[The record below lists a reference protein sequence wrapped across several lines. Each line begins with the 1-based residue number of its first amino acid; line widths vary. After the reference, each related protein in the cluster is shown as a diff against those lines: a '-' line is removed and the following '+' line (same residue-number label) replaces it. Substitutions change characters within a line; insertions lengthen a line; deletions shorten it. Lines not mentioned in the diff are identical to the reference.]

1 MSPPRSSSRKYR
13 TYRSDFAR
21 RRKLGDDKAGKAGSG
36 GVGPDGVPR
45 GRQLGGKRSR
55 GVLTLF
61 AKFFGLLRGHRAAL
75 TLAVLTL
82 SVSTLVDLVPPVVSK
97 IAIDNVIDGK
107 PYGDGLIG
115 RIVGWLP
122 ARDDPKSLLLWLF
135 LGVVFLNI
143 GSILIRV
150 WGRWQATRIT
160 HRVKVDMRRRVF
172 DHAIRLP
179 LHRVFSLKSG
189 GASSI
194 IREDAGG
201 VGDLVFAMIYNPA
214 GAVIQLVGVLII
226 LAVTEWR
233 LLLGALV
240 LLPVVFLTHRT
251 WIGRIRPLWRD
262 IRATRSHID
271 SRVTEAFGGVRV
283 VRTFGRERTEVTN
296 FTTDTHFMTR
306 QELLGWWWNRAI
318 DIVWRMLIPVALA
331 GVLYYAGVRI
341 ISDRAAVAAGTMALK
356 DALTVG
362 DLFMFLWYL
371 ASLLQPLAL
380 LASSAA
386 GLQTSLAGLDRV
398 LDLMDEPLESPTK
411 PGAAVLKPAQVLGRV
426 AMEDVSFTYP
436 KAPTA
441 ALLNAS
447 FTAEPGQVVALVGP
461 SGAGKTTLCNL
472 IARFY
477 DPTSGTVSVDR
488 QDLRNV
494 NVGSY
499 RSMLAIVEQD
509 IFLFDGTVADN
520 ISYGRRGASEEE
532 IAEAARLANAH
543 GFIEALPKGYGT
555 WIGERGVKLSGGQRQ
570 RLAIARALLAK
581 PRILILDE
589 ATSNLDTES
598 ERLIQSS
605 LRNLMKN
612 RTSFVIAHRLSTIA
626 HADQILVLENGRIVE
641 RGRHEELIAR
651 SGRYRQMVQMQTHP
665 ASLDDDEPAQKG
677 NGNGQESQS
686 IEQTTGVSPS

>member
-1 MSPPRSSSRKYR
+1 M
-13 TYRSDFAR
+13 
-21 RRKLGDDKAGKAGSG
+21 
-36 GVGPDGVPR
+36 
-45 GRQLGGKRSR
+45 
-55 GVLTLF
+55 TLLK
-61 AKFFGLLRGHRAAL
+61 KFMGLLYGHRLAL
-75 TLAVLTL
+75 SLAVLTL
-82 SVSTLVDLVPPVVSK
+82 SVSTLVDLIPPVVSK
-97 IAIDNVIDGK
+97 IAIDNVIDGQAF
-107 PYGDGLIG
+107 GDGVIG
-115 RIVGWLP
+115 TIAKWLP
-122 ARDDPKSLLLWLF
+122 SQDDPRALLLWLF
-135 LGVVFLNI
+135 VVVVILNV

-160 HRVKVDMRRRVF
+160 HRVRVEMRRRVF

-189 GASSI
+189 GASSV

-201 VGDLVFAMIYNPA
+201 VGDLVFSMLYNPA
-214 GAVIQLVGVLII
+214 GAVIQLVGILLI

-341 ISDRAAVAAGTMALK
+341 IDDRAAVAAGTLNQSE
-356 DALTVG
+356 ALTVG

-398 LDLMDEPLESPTK
+398 LDLMDEPLESPTR
-411 PGAAVLKPAQVLGRV
+411 PGAKRLNPAEIQGRV
-426 AMEDVSFTYP
+426 EMRNVSFTYA
-436 KAPTA
+436 KAPA
-441 ALLNAS
+441 PALRDVS

-477 DPTSGTVSVDR
+477 DPSTGAVLIDG
-488 QDLRNV
+488 QDLRDV
-494 NVGSY
+494 RVDSY
-499 RSMLAIVEQD
+499 RDLLAIVEQD

-520 ISYGRRGASEEE
+520 ISYGMRGASDEQI
-532 IAEAARLANAH
+532 IAASKLANAH
-543 GFIEALPKGYGT
+543 TFISDLPKGYKT

-570 RLAIARALLAK
+570 RLAIARALLAQ
-581 PRILILDE
+581 PRLLILDE

-598 ERLIQSS
+598 EQLIQAS
-605 LRNLMKN
+605 LRNLMAN

-626 HADQILVLENGRIVE
+626 HADQILVLDQGQIIEHGK
-641 RGRHEELIAR
+641 HEQLLER
-651 SGRYRQMVQMQTHP
+651 SGKYRDMVLAQTHP
-665 ASLDDDEPAQKG
+665 KHADHDEQNA
-677 NGNGQESQS
+677 EAE
-686 IEQTTGVSPS
+686 EQTTESSSS

>member
-1 MSPPRSSSRKYR
+1 
-13 TYRSDFAR
+13 
-21 RRKLGDDKAGKAGSG
+21 
-36 GVGPDGVPR
+36 
-45 GRQLGGKRSR
+45 
-55 GVLTLF
+55 
-61 AKFFGLLRGHRAAL
+61 
-75 TLAVLTL
+75 
-82 SVSTLVDLVPPVVSK
+82 
-97 IAIDNVIDGK
+97 
-107 PYGDGLIG
+107 
-115 RIVGWLP
+115 
-122 ARDDPKSLLLWLF
+122 
-135 LGVVFLNI
+135 
-143 GSILIRV
+143 
-150 WGRWQATRIT
+150 
-160 HRVKVDMRRRVF
+160 
-172 DHAIRLP
+172 
-179 LHRVFSLKSG
+179 
-189 GASSI
+189 
-194 IREDAGG
+194 
-201 VGDLVFAMIYNPA
+201 
-214 GAVIQLVGVLII
+214 
-226 LAVTEWR
+226 
-233 LLLGALV
+233 
-240 LLPVVFLTHRT
+240 
-251 WIGRIRPLWRD
+251 
-262 IRATRSHID
+262 
-271 SRVTEAFGGVRV
+271 VTEAFGGVRV

-398 LDLMDEPLESPTK
+398 LDLMDEPLESPTT
-411 PGAAVLKPAQVLGRV
+411 PGAAVLKPAQVQGRV

-436 KAPTA
+436 KAPA
-441 ALLNAS
+441 PALLNAS

-477 DPTSGTVSVDR
+477 DPTSGTVSVDGH
-488 QDLRNV
+488 DLRNV

-520 ISYGRRGASEEE
+520 ISYGRRGATDEE

-589 ATSNLDTES
+589 ATSNLDTET

-626 HADQILVLENGRIVE
+626 HADQILVLENGQIVE

-665 ASLDDDEPAQKG
+665 ASPDDDEPVHK
-677 NGNGQESQS
+677 GNGQESES

>member
-13 TYRSDFAR
+13 TYRSDFAA
-21 RRKLGDDKAGKAGSG
+21 RRKHGDGEAARPAHGH
-36 GVGPDGVPR
+36 DGVPR
-45 GRQLGGKRSR
+45 GRQLAGKRQR
-55 GVLTLF
+55 GILSLVARFF
-61 AKFFGLLRGHRAAL
+61 ALLRGHRL
-75 TLAVLTL
+75 PLSLAVLTL
-82 SVSTLVDLVPPVVSK
+82 SVSTLVDLIPPVVSK
-97 IAIDNVIDGK
+97 IAIDNVIDGQ
-107 PYGDGLIG
+107 PFGDGLIG
-115 RIVGWLP
+115 RAASWLP
-122 ARDDPKSLLLWLF
+122 SQDDPKAILLCLF
-135 LGVVFLNI
+135 LAVVVLNV
-143 GSILIRV
+143 GSILMRV

-160 HRVKVDMRRRVF
+160 HRVRVDMRRRVF

-201 VGDLVFAMIYNPA
+201 VGDLVFSMVYNPA
-214 GAVIQLVGVLII
+214 GAIIQLVGVLLI
-226 LAVTEWR
+226 LAITEWR

-271 SRVTEAFGGVRV
+271 GRVTEAFGGVRV

-296 FTTDTHFMTR
+296 FATDTHFMTR

-341 ISDRAAVAAGTMALK
+341 VNDRAAVAAGTLLPHQ
-356 DALTVG
+356 ALTVG

-398 LDLMDEPLESPTK
+398 LDLMDEPLESPTT
-411 PGAAVLKPAQVLGRV
+411 PGAAVLDPSDVDGRV
-426 AMEDVSFTYP
+426 EMQDVAFTYP
-436 KAPTA
+436 KATGP
-441 ALLNAS
+441 ALSGVS
-447 FTAEPGQVVALVGP
+447 FAAEPGQIVALVGP

-472 IARFY
+472 VARFY
-477 DPTSGTVSVDR
+477 DPDTGTVSVDGH
-488 QDLRNV
+488 DLRQV
-494 NVGSY
+494 RVDSY
-499 RSMLAIVEQD
+499 RAMLAIVEQD

-520 ISYGRRGASEEE
+520 IAYGHRGATPEQ
-532 IAEAARLANAH
+532 IADAARLANAH
-543 GFIEALPKGYGT
+543 GFIESLPRGYET

-570 RLAIARALLAK
+570 RLAIARALLAR
-581 PRILILDE
+581 PRFLILDE

-605 LRNLMKN
+605 LRNLMAD
-612 RTSFVIAHRLSTIA
+612 RTSFVIAHRLSTIT
-626 HADQILVLENGRIVE
+626 HADQILVMDRGKIIEH
-641 RGRHEELIAR
+641 GRHDELMAR
-651 SGRYRQMVQMQTHP
+651 SGKYRDMVHAQTHP
-665 ASLDDDEPAQKG
+665 PDPVADDAGDDEFADG
-677 NGNGQESQS
+677 SGS
-686 IEQTTGVSPS
+686 IEQTTGAPGS

>member
-1 MSPPRSSSRKYR
+1 MSPPRSSNQKFR
-13 TYRSDFAR
+13 TYRADFAR
-21 RRKLGDDKAGKAGSG
+21 RSKHGESGKKGP
-36 GVGPDGVPR
+36 GPDGVPR
-45 GRQLGGKRSR
+45 GKQLAGKRSR
-55 GVLTLF
+55 GFLTLF
-61 AKFFGLLRGHRAAL
+61 RRFLGLLRGHRIAL
-75 TLAVLTL
+75 TLAVFTL
-82 SVSTLVDLVPPVVSK
+82 GISTLVDLIPPVVSK
-97 IAIDNVIDGK
+97 IAIDNVIMGQPFAD
-107 PYGDGLIG
+107 DLIG
-115 RIVGWLP
+115 KIVGWLP
-122 ARDDPKSLLLWLF
+122 ASGTPKAMLLCLF
-135 LGVVFLNI
+135 IAVVVLNI
-143 GSILIRV
+143 GSIMTRV
-150 WGRWQATRIT
+150 WGRWQATRIS
-160 HRVKVDMRRRVF
+160 HRVKVEMRRRVF

-201 VGDLVFAMIYNPA
+201 VGDLVFSMLYNPA
-214 GAVIQLVGVLII
+214 GAIIQLVGILLI

-306 QELLGWWWNRAI
+306 QELLGWWWNRTI

-331 GVLYYAGVRI
+331 GVLYYVGVRI
-341 ISDRAAVAAGTMALK
+341 IEDREAVAAGTLDVG

-362 DLFMFLWYL
+362 KLFMFLLYL

-386 GLQTSLAGLDRV
+386 GFQTSLAGLDRV
-398 LDLMDEPLESPTK
+398 LDLMDEPLESPTQ
-411 PGAAVLKPAQVLGRV
+411 PDATVLNADDVTGRV
-426 AMEDVSFTYP
+426 QMNDVSFTYP
-436 KAPTA
+436 KAPTP
-441 ALLNAS
+441 ALTDIC

-477 DPTSGTVSVDR
+477 DPTTGTVSVDG
-488 QDLRNV
+488 QDLRRV
-494 NVGSY
+494 RVDSY
-499 RSMLAIVEQD
+499 RALLAIVEQD

-520 ISYGRRGASEEE
+520 ISYGRRGASQEQ
-532 IAEAARLANAH
+532 IAEAARLANAN
-543 GFIEALPKGYGT
+543 GFIETLPKSYDT

-570 RLAIARALLAK
+570 RLAIARALLAH

-605 LRNLMKN
+605 LRNLMAD
-612 RTSFVIAHRLSTIA
+612 RTSFVIAHRLSTIT
-626 HADQILVLENGRIVE
+626 HADQILVMDQGRIIE
-641 RGRHEELIAR
+641 HGKHDELIAR
-651 SGRYRQMVQMQTHP
+651 SGKYREMVQAQTHP
-665 ASLDDDEPAQKG
+665 PKPDDDDDDEEELVA
-677 NGNGQESQS
+677 
-686 IEQTTGVSPS
+686 QTTETTSS

>member
-1 MSPPRSSSRKYR
+1 MSPPRSSNQKFR
-13 TYRSDFAR
+13 TYRSDFEKR
-21 RRKLGDDKAGKAGSG
+21 RTHGDDAANKKGR
-36 GVGPDGVPR
+36 GPDGVPR
-45 GRQLGGKRSR
+45 GRQLAGKRSR
-55 GVLTLF
+55 GFLMLF
-61 AKFFGLLRGHRAAL
+61 RKFFGLLRGHRLAL
-75 TLAVLTL
+75 TLAVITL
-82 SVSTLVDLVPPVVSK
+82 GISTIVDLIPPVISK
-97 IAIDNVIDGK
+97 IAIDNVINGQ
-107 PYGDGLIG
+107 PFGEGMIG
-115 RIVGWLP
+115 RLVGWLP
-122 ARDDPKSLLLWLF
+122 ARDDPKSLLLCLF
-135 LGVVFLNI
+135 VAVVVLNI
-143 GSILIRV
+143 GSILARV
-150 WGRWQATRIT
+150 WGRWQATRIS
-160 HRVKVDMRRRVF
+160 HRVKVEMRRRVF

-201 VGDLVFAMIYNPA
+201 VGDLVFSMLYNPA
-214 GAVIQLVGVLII
+214 GAIIQLVGILLI

-306 QELLGWWWNRAI
+306 QELLGWWWNRTI

-341 ISDRAAVAAGTMALK
+341 IDDRAAVAAGTLEAHK
-356 DALTVG
+356 ALTIG

-386 GLQTSLAGLDRV
+386 GFQTSLAGLDRV
-398 LDLMDEPLESPTK
+398 LDLMDEPLESPTQ
-411 PGAAVLKPAQVLGRV
+411 PGAAVLNPDNVLGRV
-426 AMEDVSFTYP
+426 EMADVSFTYP
-436 KAPTA
+436 KAPIP
-441 ALLNAS
+441 ALTDIR

-477 DPTSGTVSVDR
+477 DPSTGTVSVDN
-488 QDLRNV
+488 QDLRRV
-494 NVGSY
+494 RVGSY
-499 RSMLAIVEQD
+499 RAMLAIVEQD

-520 ISYGRRGASEEE
+520 IAYGRRGATHEQ

-543 GFIEALPKGYGT
+543 GFIESLPKAYDT

-598 ERLIQSS
+598 ERLIQAS
-605 LRNLMKN
+605 LRNLMTD
-612 RTSFVIAHRLSTIA
+612 RTSFVIAHRLSTIT
-626 HADQILVLENGRIVE
+626 HADQILVMDHGRIIE
-641 RGRHEELIAR
+641 HGRHDELIAR
-651 SGRYRQMVQMQTHP
+651 SGKYREMVQAQTHP
-665 ASLDDDEPAQKG
+665 PKPDDDEPDT
-677 NGNGQESQS
+677 NGGDDEPESV
-686 IEQTTGVSPS
+686 EQATGAAGS

>member
-1 MSPPRSSSRKYR
+1 MSPPRSSSRKYQ

-21 RRKLGDDKAGKAGSG
+21 RRKHGDDRPGKAGSS

-61 AKFFGLLRGHRAAL
+61 ARFFGLLRGHRAAL
-75 TLAVLTL
+75 SLAVLTL
-82 SVSTLVDLVPPVVSK
+82 SVSTLVDLIPPVVSK

-115 RIVGWLP
+115 TVVGWLP
-122 ARDDPKSLLLWLF
+122 AHDDPKSLLLWLF
-135 LGVVFLNI
+135 LGVVFLNV

-341 ISDRAAVAAGTMALK
+341 ISDRAAVAAGTLALK

-398 LDLMDEPLESPTK
+398 LDLMDEPLESPTT
-411 PGAAVLKPAQVLGRV
+411 PGAAVLKPAQIEGRV
-426 AMEDVSFTYP
+426 AMQDVSFTYP
-436 KAPTA
+436 KAPA
-441 ALLNAS
+441 PALLNAS

-477 DPTSGTVSVDR
+477 DPTSGTVSVDGH
-488 QDLRNV
+488 DLRNV

-520 ISYGRRGASEEE
+520 ISYGRRGATDEE

-543 GFIEALPKGYGT
+543 GFIESLPKGYNT

-589 ATSNLDTES
+589 ATSNLDTET

-626 HADQILVLENGRIVE
+626 HADQILVLENGQIVE

-665 ASLDDDEPAQKG
+665 ASLDDDETGSNG

-686 IEQTTGVSPS
+686 IEQTTGASPS

>member
-1 MSPPRSSSRKYR
+1 MSPPRSSNQKFR
-13 TYRSDFAR
+13 TYRSDFAQ
-21 RRKLGDDKAGKAGSG
+21 RRKYGDAGSG
-36 GVGPDGVPR
+36 KKGHRPDGVPR
-45 GRQLGGKRSR
+45 GRQLAGKRSR
-55 GVLTLF
+55 GFMALF
-61 AKFFGLLRGHRAAL
+61 SRFLGQLRGHRVAL
-75 TLAVLTL
+75 SLAVLTL
-82 SVSTLVDLVPPVVSK
+82 SFSTIVDLIPPLASK
-97 IAIDNVIDGK
+97 IAIDNVINSQ
-107 PYGDGLIG
+107 PFSNGLIE
-115 RIVGWLP
+115 RLVGWLP
-122 ARDDPKSLLLWLF
+122 ARDNPKMLLLCLF
-135 LGVVFLNI
+135 LAVVVLNI
-143 GSILIRV
+143 GSLMARV
-150 WGRWQATRIT
+150 WGRWQATRIS

-201 VGDLVFAMIYNPA
+201 VGDLVFSMLYNPA
-214 GAVIQLVGVLII
+214 GAIIQLMGILLI

-306 QELLGWWWNRAI
+306 QELLGWWWNRTI

-331 GVLYYAGVRI
+331 GVLYYVGVRI
-341 ISDRAAVAAGTMALK
+341 LDDRVAVAAGTLEAG
-356 DALTVG
+356 DALTIG
-362 DLFMFLWYL
+362 DLFMFIWYL

-386 GLQTSLAGLDRV
+386 GFQTSLAGLDRV

-411 PGAAVLKPAQVLGRV
+411 PGAAVLIADEVAGRV
-426 AMEDVSFTYP
+426 EMDGVSFTYP
-436 KAPTA
+436 KAPA
-441 ALLNAS
+441 PALTDVR

-477 DPTSGTVSVDR
+477 DPDTGTVSVDG
-488 QDLRNV
+488 QDLRRV
-494 NVGSY
+494 RVDSY
-499 RSMLAIVEQD
+499 RAMLAIVEQD

-520 ISYGRRGASEEE
+520 IAYGRRGATHEQ

-543 GFIEALPKGYGT
+543 GFIDTLPKAYGT

-605 LRNLMKN
+605 LRNLMAN
-612 RTSFVIAHRLSTIA
+612 RTSFVIAHRLSTIT
-626 HADQILVLENGRIVE
+626 HADQILVIDHGRIIE
-641 RGRHEELIAR
+641 HGRHEELIAR
-651 SGRYRQMVQMQTHP
+651 SGKYREMVQAQTHP
-665 ASLDDDEPAQKG
+665 PKPDDDKPDMNK
-677 NGNGQESQS
+677 NGNDPESVG
-686 IEQTTGVSPS
+686 QTTGAAEQ

>member
-1 MSPPRSSSRKYR
+1 MS
-13 TYRSDFAR
+13 
-21 RRKLGDDKAGKAGSG
+21 
-36 GVGPDGVPR
+36 
-45 GRQLGGKRSR
+45 
-55 GVLTLF
+55 
-61 AKFFGLLRGHRAAL
+61 
-75 TLAVLTL
+75 LAVLTL
-82 SVSTLVDLVPPVVSK
+82 SVSTLVDLIPPVVSK
-97 IAIDNVIDGK
+97 IAIDNVIGGQ

-115 RIVGWLP
+115 RVIRYFP
-122 ARDDPKSLLLWLF
+122 SHHDPKQLLLWLF
-135 LGVVFLNI
+135 VAVVLLNV

-160 HRVKVDMRRRVF
+160 HRVKVAVRRKVF

-201 VGDLVFAMIYNPA
+201 VGDLVFSMIYNPA
-214 GAVIQLVGVLII
+214 GAVIQLVGILII

-296 FTTDTHFMTR
+296 FATDTHFMTR
-306 QELLGWWWNRAI
+306 QELLGWWWNRTI
-318 DIVWRMLIPVALA
+318 DIVWRMLIPIALA
-331 GVLYYAGVRI
+331 GVLYYAGIRI
-341 ISDRAAVAAGTMALK
+341 INDRAAVAAGTLSPHK
-356 DALTVG
+356 ALTVG

-398 LDLMDEPLESPTK
+398 LDLLEEPKESPTE
-411 PGAAVLKPAQVLGRV
+411 PGAVVLRPDRVQGRV
-426 AMEDVSFTYP
+426 EMESVSFTYP
-436 KAPTA
+436 KAPA
-441 ALLNAS
+441 PALRDVD
-447 FTAEPGQVVALVGP
+447 FVAEPGQVVALVGP

-477 DPTSGTVSVDR
+477 DPDTGVVRVDGH
-488 QDLRNV
+488 DLRKV
-494 NVGSY
+494 DVGSY
-499 RSMLAIVEQD
+499 RAMLAIVEQD

-520 ISYGRRGASEEE
+520 IAYGRRGATPQQ
-532 IAEAARLANAH
+532 IADAARLANAH
-543 GFIEALPKGYGT
+543 EFIESLPQGYDT

-570 RLAIARALLAK
+570 RLAIARALLAQ

-598 ERLIQSS
+598 ERLIQAS
-605 LRNLMKN
+605 LRHLMAD

-626 HADQILVLENGRIVE
+626 HADQILVMDQGRIVE
-641 RGRHEELIAR
+641 RGRHEDLMAR
-651 SGRYRQMVQMQTHP
+651 SGRYRQMVEIQTHP
-665 ASLDDDEPAQKG
+665 PIPSRTQNGDGHSHDETRLDDQPA
-677 NGNGQESQS
+677 EV
-686 IEQTTGVSPS
+686 TGR

>member
-1 MSPPRSSSRKYR
+1 MSPPRSSNQKFR
-13 TYRSDFAR
+13 TYRSDFAQR
-21 RRKLGDDKAGKAGSG
+21 RMHGDEGSG
-36 GVGPDGVPR
+36 KKSPGPDGVPR
-45 GRQLGGKRSR
+45 GKQLAGRRNR
-55 GVLTLF
+55 GFMTLF
-61 AKFFGLLRGHRAAL
+61 SRFCGLLRGHRAAL
-75 TLAVLTL
+75 SLAVLTL
-82 SVSTLVDLVPPVVSK
+82 GVSTLVDLIPPVMSK
-97 IAIDNVIDGK
+97 IAIDNVIDGQ
-107 PYGDGLIG
+107 PFEDGLIG
-115 RIVGWLP
+115 WLVGRLP
-122 ARDDPKSLLLWLF
+122 ARDDPRSLLLWLF
-135 LGVVFLNI
+135 IVVVLMTV

-150 WGRWQATRIT
+150 WGRWQATRIS

-201 VGDLVFAMIYNPA
+201 VGDLVFAMLYNPA
-214 GAVIQLVGVLII
+214 GAIIQLVGILLI

-306 QELLGWWWNRAI
+306 QELLGWWWNRTI

-331 GVLYYAGVRI
+331 GVLYYVGVRI
-341 ISDRAAVAAGTMALK
+341 IDDRVAVAAGTLK
-356 DALTVG
+356 AADALTIG
-362 DLFMFLWYL
+362 KLIMFLLYL
-371 ASLLQPLAL
+371 GSLLQPLAL

-386 GLQTSLAGLDRV
+386 GFQTSLAGLDRV
-398 LDLMDEPLESPTK
+398 LDLMDEPLESPTQ
-411 PGAAVLKPAQVLGRV
+411 PGAAVLNPDNVLGRV
-426 AMEDVSFTYP
+426 EMTDVSFTYP
-436 KAPTA
+436 KAPA
-441 ALLNAS
+441 PALTGVT

-477 DPTSGTVSVDR
+477 DPDTGTVSVDG
-488 QDLRNV
+488 QDLRRV
-494 NVGSY
+494 RVDSY
-499 RSMLAIVEQD
+499 RAMLAIVEQD

-520 ISYGRRGASEEE
+520 ISYGRRGASHDQ
-532 IAEAARLANAH
+532 IMEAAKLANAH
-543 GFIEALPKGYGT
+543 GFIGSLPKAYDT

-598 ERLIQSS
+598 ERLIQAS
-605 LRNLMKN
+605 LRNLMTD
-612 RTSFVIAHRLSTIA
+612 RTSFVIAHRLSTIT
-626 HADQILVLENGRIVE
+626 HADQILVIDHGQVIEH
-641 RGRHEELIAR
+641 GRHDELIAR
-651 SGRYRQMVQMQTHP
+651 SGKYREMVQAQTHP
-665 ASLDDDEPAQKG
+665 PKPDDDEPDTNVDDDKT
-677 NGNGQESQS
+677 ESA
-686 IEQTTGVSPS
+686 EQTTGAAGS

>member
-1 MSPPRSSSRKYR
+1 MSPPRSSSQKYK
-13 TYRSDFAR
+13 TYRADFGR
-21 RRKLGDDKAGKAGSG
+21 RRVHGDGKPGKSTSG
-36 GVGPDGVPR
+36 IGPDGVPR
-45 GRQLGGKRSR
+45 GQQLGKRRNR
-55 GVLTLF
+55 GFLTLF
-61 AKFFGLLRGHRAAL
+61 KQFVDLLRGHRVAL
-75 TLAVLTL
+75 SLAVLTL
-82 SVSTLVDLVPPVVSK
+82 SISTLVDLIPPLVSK
-97 IAIDNVIDGK
+97 IAIDNVIDGS
-107 PYGDGLIG
+107 PFGDGLMG
-115 RIVGWLP
+115 RIGAWLP
-122 ARDDPKSLLLWLF
+122 WRDDPKKLLLFLF
-135 LGVVFLNI
+135 FAVVAINV
-143 GSILIRV
+143 GSILVRV

-160 HRVKVDMRRRVF
+160 HRVRVEMRRRVF
-172 DHAIRLP
+172 NHAIRLP

-201 VGDLVFAMIYNPA
+201 VGELVFSMVYNPA
-214 GAVIQLVGVLII
+214 GAIIQLLGVFVI

-233 LLLGALV
+233 LLLGAV
-240 LLPVVFLTHRT
+240 ILLPVVFLTHRM

-283 VRTFGRERTEVTN
+283 VRTFNRERTEGTN
-296 FTTDTHFMTR
+296 FATDTHFMTR

-318 DIVWRMLIPVALA
+318 DIVWRMLIPIALA
-331 GVLYYAGVRI
+331 GVLCYAGARI
-341 ISDRAAVAAGTMALK
+341 IDDRAAVAAGTMLPHE
-356 DALTVG
+356 ALTVG

-398 LDLMDEPLESPTK
+398 LDLMDEPLESPTT
-411 PGAAVLKPAQVLGRV
+411 PGAIAVDPADTRGQIEMDGVTF
-426 AMEDVSFTYP
+426 AYP
-436 KAPTA
+436 KAA
-441 ALLNAS
+441 APALEDIS

-477 DPTSGTVSVDR
+477 DPTEGAVKLDGN
-488 QDLRNV
+488 DLRGV
-494 NVGSY
+494 RVDSY
-499 RSMLAIVEQD
+499 RALLAIVEQD

-520 ISYGRRGASEEE
+520 ISYGQRGASAEQ
-532 IAEAARLANAH
+532 IADAARLANAH
-543 GFIEALPKGYGT
+543 EFIETLPKGYDT

-570 RLAIARALLAK
+570 RLAIARALLAE

-598 ERLIQSS
+598 ERLIQAS
-605 LRNLMKN
+605 LRNLMTD

-626 HADQILVLENGRIVE
+626 HADQILVMEHGRIIE
-641 RGRHEELIAR
+641 RGRHEELIER
-651 SGRYRQMVQMQTHP
+651 SGRYRQMVQVQTHP
-665 ASLDDDEPAQKG
+665 QELIDSEEDDVADEEVAQAA
-677 NGNGQESQS
+677 Q
-686 IEQTTGVSPS
+686 P